1 MMGRERTGSRIQDVF
16 LEALQVIGVFLVPIV
31 LSTELNRVQAVFALQ
46 IYRFRMYLVGVINKV
61 ATSLCGRA
69 AVVPAA
75 SSILSIL
82 KEWRIPRPAAVF
94 SPSYKGIFS
103 CLTES
108 PSQMGQDAL
117 AIILCGIGKSKYFV
131 EAGACDGVF
140 SSNTWV
146 LESRCEWNGLLAE
159 PGQVWHEALTESRM
173 CHIDTRALWKESGQK
188 LAFRQ
193 AKLANLSTLEGFTD
207 LDMHT
212 ASRQEG
218 VSYEVETVSLSGLLR
233 ENGAPSY
240 IDFLS
245 LDTEGTEFEIL
256 RAFSFDD
263 FSFGLVVCEH
273 NHTGAFELIYE
284 LLTSRGYTYL
294 RELESISVGDAW
306 FVGSHLKPRLDELR
320 QRRGFSLV
328 STS

>member
-1 MMGRERTGSRIQDVF
+1 MGREGTDRHTKDVLF
-16 LEALQVIGVFLVPIV
+16 RVLQVIGVYLVPAYP
-31 LSTELNRVQAVFALQ
+31 STELNRVQDVFAHQ
-46 IYRFRMYLVGVINKV
+46 IHGIRLYLVGVINKA
-61 ATSLCGRA
+61 ATSLRGRA
-69 AVVPAA
+69 ALVPAA

-82 KEWRIPRPAAVF
+82 KEWRIPRSAAVF
-94 SPSYKGIFS
+94 SHRYRGIFT

-117 AIILCGIGKSKYFV
+117 AIILCGTGKSKYFV
-131 EAGACDGVF
+131 EAGACDGIF
-140 SSNTWV
+140 SSNTWI

-159 PGQVWHEALTESRM
+159 PGQVWHETLTKSRM

-193 AKLANLSTLEGFTD
+193 AELANLSTLEGFTD

-212 ASRQEG
+212 ASRRKG
-218 VSYEVETVSLSGLLR
+218 LTYDVETVSLSRLLR

-256 RAFSFDD
+256 QAFCFDD

-273 NHTGAFELIYE
+273 NNSGAFELIHE

-294 RELESISVGDAW
+294 CELGSISVGDAW

-320 QRRGFSLV
+320 KRRGFSLV